1 MEILIVAATDGEVAP
16 FISTNVG
23 TDILITGVGAP
34 ACIYALTR
42 RLHEK
47 KYDMLIQAGI
57 AGTFK
62 NIYPPGKTVIVKQ
75 DVFADLGINEF
86 GTFYTLFDKGFA
98 TANMPPY
105 KNERLVNPLTESFSL
120 SAVNAI
126 TVNMVS
132 DKKEQA
138 EMFVKKYDPD
148 IETMEGAAFHYVCI
162 SEALPF
168 IQLRSISN
176 FVGDR
181 PGPSWK
187 MKEAVESLNENL
199 TRIVQ
204 QLQVQNL

>member
-1 MEILIVAATDGEVAP
+1 MEILIVAATEQEVAP
-16 FISTNVG
+16 YMKRN
-23 TDILITGVGAP
+23 DEAEMLITGVGAP
-34 ACIYALTR
+34 ACMYALTK
-42 RLHEK
+42 RLAEK
-47 KYDMLIQAGI
+47 KYGMVIQAGI

-62 NIYPPGKTVIVKQ
+62 NIYPLGETFFVKQ
-75 DVFADLGINEF
+75 DVFADLGIYESGNF
-86 GTFYTLFDKGFA
+86 FSLFDKGFA

-105 KNERLVNPLTESFSL
+105 KNERLVNPFSESFSL
-120 SAVNAI
+120 AAVNAI

-138 EMFVKKYDPD
+138 EMFVNKYDPD
-148 IETMEGAAFHYVCI
+148 IETMEGAALHYVCI
-162 SEALPF
+162 SEGVPF

-181 PGPSWK
+181 PGIKWK

-204 QLQVQNL
+204 QIQSQNL

>member
-1 MEILIVAATDGEVAP
+1 MEILIVAATQQEIATYMKINKNADM
-16 FISTNVG
+16 
-23 TDILITGVGAP
+23 LITGVGAP
-34 ACIYALTR
+34 ACMYSLTK

-47 KYDMLIQAGI
+47 KFDTIIQAGI

-62 NIYPPGKTVIVKQ
+62 TIYPPGETVIVKQ
-75 DVFADLGINEF
+75 DVFADLGIYESDN
-86 GTFYTLFDKGFA
+86 FYTLFEKGFA
-98 TANMPPY
+98 TSNMPPY
-105 KNERLVNPLTESFSL
+105 NNEKLVNSLTNTFSLTE
-120 SAVNAI
+120 VNAI

-162 SEALPF
+162 SESLPF

-181 PGPSWK
+181 PGVKWK
-187 MKEAVESLNENL
+187 MKEAVESLNDNL

-204 QLQVQNL
+204 QLQAQ